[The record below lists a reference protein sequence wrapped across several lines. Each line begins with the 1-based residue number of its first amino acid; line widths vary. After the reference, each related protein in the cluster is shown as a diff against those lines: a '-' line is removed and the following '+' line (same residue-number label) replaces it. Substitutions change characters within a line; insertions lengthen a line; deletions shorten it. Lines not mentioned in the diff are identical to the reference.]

1 MRRAQTGVSM
11 LVVAFILVVCIFLI
25 LLGAKSVPVV
35 TEYFG
40 IKKMISQLVQE
51 GGNLSVSEIRDSF
64 TKKSTIQYADAVTAD
79 DLDIQKEGNQV
90 AINVAY
96 DKHVRLFGDDGG
108 NHFDLL
114 FHFEIHE
121 GQNSSL
127 KDKSAE

>member
-1 MRRAQTGVSM
+1 MRREQIGASM
-11 LVVAFILVVCIFLI
+11 LVVAFILVVCIFFI

-51 GGNLSVSEIRDSF
+51 GGNLSIAEIKDSF
-64 TKKSTIQYADAVTAD
+64 TKKSTIQYTEAVTAD

-90 AINVAY
+90 LINVAY
-96 DKHVRLFGDDGG
+96 DKHVRLFGDDGS

-121 GQNSSL
+121 GKKPSS
-127 KDKSAE
+127 KDKSIE